1 VWRGVCA
8 FRRMK
13 LALSFLT
20 LLLVPAIAGAQSWD
34 PPLLELRGAA
44 GFSDY
49 LHADIEGIAPSF
61 RAAVRI
67 GPSRFAIEPEF
78 VFARLRT
85 VPFQSPSAKVT
96 STRRFQSLG
105 VNAIARWP
113 HRRFSPYFGGGV
125 GMYAEHRRT
134 VTDSPGN
141 TSETEFEGGP
151 RAGVQALGGVDV
163 WVYSRFSAFAEMRYE
178 MRSFAD
184 PGGGSVVQGFGGV
197 VIKLR

>member
-1 VWRGVCA
+1 
-8 FRRMK
+8 MK
-13 LALSFLT
+13 LALSFIT
-20 LLLVPAIAGAQSWD
+20 LLLAPAVAGAQSWD
-34 PPLLELRGAA
+34 PPVVELRGAA

-67 GPSRFAIEPEF
+67 GPSLFALEPEF
-78 VFARLRT
+78 AFARLK
-85 VPFQSPSAKVT
+85 ST
-96 STRRFQSLG
+96 SGARETTRRFQSLG

-113 HRRFSPYFGGGV
+113 HRRFSPYAGGGV
-125 GMYAEHRRT
+125 GMYVEHRRT

-141 TSETEFEGGP
+141 TFETEFKGGP

-197 VIKLR
+197 VIKIR